1 MKLRLGNLAQ
11 SCNQLVGYISLAK
24 CLHNELIDMRASHST
39 SKFTRK
45 QGRLKR
51 KFDEKS
57 KKEKPKE
64 TRYQSPTNSKKPDI
78 NI

>member
-1 MKLRLGNLAQ
+1 MKLQLGNLAQ

-57 KKEKPKE
+57 KKEKPNEVRVKKAGPAVKP
-64 TRYQSPTNSKKPDI
+64 PTS
-78 NI
+78 